1 VKQVFKHRD
10 LINVAVD
17 KGIAI
22 AGIYR
27 VPRYGRKR
35 SLYIAMCHICSSTI
49 ALAGN
54 AEVAREALEAH
65 LQKHSI
71 DQSFTVKITVTRG
84 KRVETAIY
92 QYMHTMH
99 TLTLESKAYAEGL
112 REAHEKALSECI
124 SLKSEK

>member
-1 VKQVFKHRD
+1 VF
-10 LINVAVD
+10 L
-17 KGIAI
+17 AI

-65 LQKHSI
+65 IATPQIQLLHYSQFS
-71 DQSFTVKITVTRG
+71 
-84 KRVETAIY
+84 
-92 QYMHTMH
+92 
-99 TLTLESKAYAEGL
+99 
-112 REAHEKALSECI
+112 
-124 SLKSEK
+124 